1 MNTTGK
7 SVFVEDENLI
17 NAATASSGSG
27 PAYVFYFIQ
36 V

>member
-1 MNTTGK
+1 M
-7 SVFVEDENLI
+7 